1 MSSEM
6 SQARSAVGSRPKS
19 NALQNIFFFFFLFFF
34 FPTIRSLTCRQ
45 PEKKK
50 KNKNFLSPACVGSG
64 GRTHSVSEA

>member
-19 NALQNIFFFFFLFFF
+19 NALQNIFFFFFFFF
-34 FPTIRSLTCRQ
+34 QTIRSLTCRQ
-45 PEKKK
+45 PEKKKK